1 MVQFDSQHKTIV
13 ESLSN
18 TERKHYVIFLLKE
31 IYRHLHEVGCAES
44 QMQHNPFERVWWES
58 STIRHEED
66 IQQAIEKVKQILR
79 KSQEA
84 N

>member
-1 MVQFDSQHKTIV
+1 MVQFDSHHKTIV
-13 ESLSN
+13 ESLN
-18 TERKHYVIFLLKE
+18 DAERKNYVSFLLKE
-31 IYRHLHEVGCAES
+31 IYRHLHEEGCAES

-58 STIRHEED
+58 AVIRHEED